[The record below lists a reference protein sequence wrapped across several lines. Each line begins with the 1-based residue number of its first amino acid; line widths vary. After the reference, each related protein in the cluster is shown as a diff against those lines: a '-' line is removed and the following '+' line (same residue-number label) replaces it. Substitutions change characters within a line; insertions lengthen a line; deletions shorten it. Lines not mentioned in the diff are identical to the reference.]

1 LLEELPGL
9 RRLAENTQM
18 TGMDRPL
25 QIALI
30 VGVFAIAVVGF
41 EHSKNGRYQYSTNGT
56 TGIIVDT
63 RTGEY
68 WDESGSH
75 WEPRQARITAHS
87 PLVDDRT
94 DADDR
99 SNRFMNCIHD
109 AEAHKTNIKDCA
121 NLLPTP
127 AQSSPSPTH

>member
-1 LLEELPGL
+1 
-9 RRLAENTQM
+9 M

-30 VGVFAIAVVGF
+30 VGVFVLAFVVF
-41 EHSKNGRYQYSTNGT
+41 EQSKNGRYQYSTNGT
-56 TGIIVDT
+56 TGFIVDT

-75 WEPRQARITAHS
+75 WKPREARITAHHPS
-87 PLVDDRT
+87 VDDQT
-94 DADDR
+94 ESDDHT
-99 SNRFMNCIHD
+99 NRFMNCVHD
-109 AEAHKTNIKDCA
+109 AEAHKTDIKDCA

-127 AQSSPSPTH
+127 AQPSQ